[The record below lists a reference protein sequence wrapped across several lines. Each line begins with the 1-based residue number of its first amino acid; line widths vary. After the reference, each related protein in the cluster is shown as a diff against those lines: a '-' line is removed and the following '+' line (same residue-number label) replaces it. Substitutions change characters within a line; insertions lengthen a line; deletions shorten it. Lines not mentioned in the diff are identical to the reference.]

1 MIRLIATWSVATS
14 TILLRL
20 LAYIFLRWIPS
31 HVLWPVIIFLWI
43 MFIVSFITLLYLDL
57 VAAETVI
64 TIEETDVVE
73 VIGEGDGSVAIE
85 TEIDTVTIEPPRE
98 TRTGSWMETIYLG
111 IPNTN
116 PLLSVATAL
125 FNAALLLMTLDLTFR
140 AYLFHPATD
149 LSFHRPIPTSPY
161 AANIFIRSPPE
172 ESPMQVYFKPIHQ
185 PNWRRKSITEQFTNE
200 TDFTAVITLDGLK
213 SSTRYEYAVLPQN
226 TSIDSATKY
235 TSFGTFETFP
245 RKGKGGRWSF
255 GSSSCIKPGL
265 PYNPLG
271 HPLRL
276 KGIEYLEKE
285 PDLKFFT
292 FLGTTHPDTQSKV
305 KVNMVRRLYLC
316 RRPTS
321 SNTYSRELFHAI

>member
-1 MIRLIATWSVATS
+1 
-14 TILLRL
+14 
-20 LAYIFLRWIPS
+20 
-31 HVLWPVIIFLWI
+31 

-57 VAAETVI
+57 EASETTI

-73 VIGEGDGSVAIE
+73 VIDEGEDEVVIE
-85 TEIDTVTIEPPRE
+85 AEIDTVTIDPPKE

-116 PLLSVATAL
+116 PLLSVATAV
-125 FNAALLLMTLDLTFR
+125 FNAALLLMTLDVTFR
-140 AYLFHPATD
+140 AYLFLPATD

-172 ESPMQVYFKPIHQ
+172 ESPLQIYFKPIHQ
-185 PNWRRKSITEQFTNE
+185 PNWRIKPVTEQFTNE
-200 TDFTAVITLDGLK
+200 SDVTAVITLDGLK
-213 SSTRYEYAVLPQN
+213 PSTLYEYAVLPKD
-226 TSIDSATKY
+226 TDIDSATKY
-235 TSFGTFETFP
+235 SSFGTFETFP
-245 RKGKGGRWSF
+245 PKGKGGRWSF

-285 PDLKFFT
+285 HDLKFFT
-292 FLGTTHPDTQSKV
+292 FLGISHP
-305 KVNMVRRLYLC
+305 
-316 RRPTS
+316 S
-321 SNTYSRELFHAI
+321 SSS